1 MYKQITLTQMI
12 EEVENERRECS
23 KMFSLAIITYV
34 NKPTDKNKKELI
46 YKLNNLHKLIKV
58 NN

>member
-1 MYKQITLTQMI
+1 MI
-12 EEVENERRECS
+12 EEVEDERRECS